1 MTFSLIHLLLV
12 AVGGGIGGIGRFWLT
27 GAIDRRTAETFPWGT
42 LVVNVTG
49 AATIGIL
56 AGLMLAPGTHATAQ
70 PSMWAGLIVG
80 ILGSYTTV
88 SSFSLQTLALARN
101 GEPLRAM
108 LYVAASVV
116 LCLTAAA
123 AGYAAVVAVAGGLPR

>member
-12 AVGGGIGGIGRFWLT
+12 AAGGGIGGIGRFWLT

-42 LVVNVTG
+42 LVVNATG
-49 AATIGIL
+49 AAAIGVL
-56 AGLMLAPGTHATAQ
+56 AGLLLEPGTQTTGQ
-70 PSMWAGLIVG
+70 PSVWSGLIVG

-108 LYVAASVV
+108 LYVAASLV
-116 LCLTAAA
+116 LCLSAAA
-123 AGYAAVVAVAGGLPR
+123 AGYAIVTSGGLR